1 MKVSALFIVFLSI
14 YGSQC
19 PNLCS
24 GHGTCNSNGMC
35 NCYPQWMEG
44 DCSQSIESI
53 FLIIY

>member
-1 MKVSALFIVFLSI
+1 MKYISLFLLFLSI

-24 GHGTCNSNGMC
+24 GHGSCNSNGMC

-44 DCSQSIESI
+44 DCSQSIK
-53 FLIIY
+53 LIN